1 MIFPVSAT
9 EADDPSMSPQAAKVP
24 DRVALV
30 TGGGQRIGQA
40 IVEELASAGWSV
52 AIHFNRSAEPAQKL
66 AARIEAL
73 GGRAQAFGADL
84 SDADSPGSLV
94 ARVADAMGPLTGL
107 VNNASLFR
115 FDTVDSATVDGWD
128 AHLDT
133 NLRGPAFLARAFAR
147 YCDPEGT
154 PAIVN
159 ILDQKVVNLNPDF
172 FSYTVSKLALEG
184 LTRLL
189 ACAWAGRIRVHGIAP
204 GLTLP
209 SDDQTDEEFVKAH
222 AAAPL
227 GLGSTPRDIA
237 RAVRFILETPSYRG
251 DLLIVDG
258 GQHLQP
264 RARDVMFEIREDKQ

>member
-1 MIFPVSAT
+1 MP
-9 EADDPSMSPQAAKVP
+9 PPPRQVP
-24 DRVALV
+24 DRVAIV
-30 TGGGQRIGQA
+30 TGGAQRIGRA
-40 IVEELASAGWSV
+40 IVEDLAGHGWAV
-52 AIHFNRSAEPAQKL
+52 AIHYNSSADPARDL
-66 AARIEAL
+66 AARIAAA

-84 SDADSPGSLV
+84 SDAGAPDDLV
-94 ARVADAMGPLTGL
+94 TRVADALGPPTGL
-107 VNNASLFR
+107 VNSASLFR
-115 FDTVDSATVDGWD
+115 FDTAETATADGWD

-147 YCDPEGT
+147 HCDPAGD

-189 ACAWAGRIRVHGIAP
+189 AVTWAGRIRVHGLAP

-209 SDDQTDEEFVKAH
+209 SDDQTEAEFARAH

-227 GLGSTPRDIA
+227 GLGSTPGDIA
-237 RAVRFILETPSYRG
+237 RAVRFILETPGYRG
-251 DLLIVDG
+251 DLLVVDG

-264 RARDVMFEIREDKQ
+264 RARDVMFEIREDNP